1 MSAPQT
7 PASVHGPVSQMHSI
21 ASACVVFVVPVPP
34 AAGSVPTVRTGGM
47 IVESIMILDVLLDS
61 Y

>member
-1 MSAPQT
+1 MSVPHT
-7 PASVHGPVSQMHSI
+7 PASVQDPVSQMHSI

-34 AAGSVPTVRTGGM
+34 AADRVPTVRTDEM
-47 IVESIMILDVLLDS
+47 IVESIMRFDVMLDS